1 MSNFEYSRRGFL
13 KGSLA
18 AGVGVFTTVSAAN
31 SALIKLPGH
40 VHLATNQ
47 YPWQVFYGRDK
58 RNFGASLDSG
68 LGEVAS
74 SGLDGFEPLVTTP
87 QQIDKLAP
95 LLKKRGLKMRSLYVN
110 SVLHDVTQANKSIQ
124 FVLAVAERARKVGTK
139 IIVTNPSP
147 IRWGGAENKTDAELV
162 VQGKALQQLGIELKG
177 MGLVLAY
184 HNHDIELRHAAREF
198 HHMMA
203 GTSALNVKL
212 CLDAHWIYRGAGNSQ
227 VALFDIMKLYGTRI
241 VELHLRQS
249 KGGIWTET
257 FCEGDIDYGR
267 VAKYL
272 QTIRMKPHIVLEQAI
287 EAATPKTMSPVAAHK
302 KSCRYARRVFK
313 GF

>member
-1 MSNFEYSRRGFL
+1 MAVG
-13 KGSLA
+13 
-18 AGVGVFTTVSAAN
+18 AGMFATVSAAN

-47 YPWQVFYGRDK
+47 YPWQVFYGRDQ
-58 RNFGASLDSG
+58 RNFNASLDSG

-95 LLKKRGLKMRSLYVN
+95 LLKKRGLQMRSVYVN
-110 SVLHDVTQANKSIQ
+110 SVLHDVGQANKSIQ
-124 FVLAVAERARKVGTK
+124 FVLAIADRARKVGTK

-147 IRWGGAENKTDAELV
+147 IRWGGPENKSDQELLI
-162 VQGKALQQLGIELKG
+162 QGKALQQLGIELKG

-184 HNHDIELRHAAREF
+184 HNHDIEFRNGAREF

-212 CLDAHWIYRGAGNSQ
+212 CLDAHWIYRGAGNSAI
-227 VALFDIMKLYGTRI
+227 ALFDIMKLYGTRI
-241 VELHLRQS
+241 AELHLRQS

-257 FCEGDIDYGR
+257 LCEGDIDYVR

-272 QTIRMKPHIVLEQAI
+272 KTIRVKPHIVLEQAV
-287 EAATPKTMSPVAAHK
+287 EAGTPKTMGPVAAHK
-302 KSCRYARRVFK
+302 KSCLYARRVFK